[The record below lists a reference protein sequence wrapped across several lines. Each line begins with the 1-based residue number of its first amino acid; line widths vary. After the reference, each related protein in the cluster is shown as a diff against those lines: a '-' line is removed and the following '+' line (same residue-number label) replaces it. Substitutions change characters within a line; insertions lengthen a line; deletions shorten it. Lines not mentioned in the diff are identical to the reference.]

1 MIKKELDS
9 FNLKYRYYND
19 VELCKIIAQYIF
31 ENKIVA
37 IVRGRSEFGPRALCH
52 RSILANPTWNGMKDY
67 LNQKVKHREYFRP
80 FAPVVTEEM
89 AFKIF
94 DLKQISPYMLLAC
107 NVKDE
112 FTAKIPSV
120 THIDQ
125 TARVQTINKTQ
136 EPFIY
141 QLLLEFEKLSGV
153 PVLLNTSFNDNGEPI
168 VESPSDA
175 IQTFLNTNI
184 DVVILENYILEK

>member
-1 MIKKELDS
+1 MEWNEGL
-9 FNLKYRYYND
+9 
-19 VELCKIIAQYIF
+19 F
-31 ENKIVA
+31 E
-37 IVRGRSEFGPRALCH
+37 P
-52 RSILANPTWNGMKDY
+52 
-67 LNQKVKHREYFRP
+67 KVKHREYFRP

-136 EPFIY
+136 EQI
-141 QLLLEFEKLSGV
+141 GRAHV
-153 PVLLNTSFNDNGEPI
+153 
-168 VESPSDA
+168 
-175 IQTFLNTNI
+175 
-184 DVVILENYILEK
+184 